1 MHFPKV
7 QTHYSFKRN
16 NSSRMKGKGLSFLL
30 NADGTMRMLLSL
42 SLHGSVFVFL
52 LSCILGNINTGSLR
66 PSIYFLVHQSLDAIR
81 LYGSVIYFPPK

>member
-1 MHFPKV
+1 
-7 QTHYSFKRN
+7 
-16 NSSRMKGKGLSFLL
+16 MKGKGLSFLL
-30 NADGTMRMLLSL
+30 NADGTMRMLLLSL

-66 PSIYFLVHQSLDAIR
+66 PSIYFLVPRSLDAIR